1 MVRAVGLYPIGRGFN
16 PHPAY
21 HFNDCETINL
31 ALWKDRESWGVSITD
46 SAAGFYPALWGFDSL
61 TPRHIGPVAQPVERR
76 TLNPQVVG
84 SSPTRSTKSQTG
96 EIMSF
101 ETKKKIEIAVVII
114 GSVILFAMP
123 IFVMMAA

>member
-1 MVRAVGLYPIGRGFN
+1 MISRVAPELTGY
-16 PHPAY
+16 
-21 HFNDCETINL
+21 INTPVDKSDL
-31 ALWKDRESWGVSITD
+31 TLWKDRESWGVSITD